1 MEKEV
6 VFTNDS
12 ALQKTYERFFY
23 YGLENEENFLKTLIY
38 LINEDLIPE
47 QNKIVEINRILDE
60 QIQLLD
66 KEQEIDYNRLAQ
78 VKDFFIKIEDSKTM
92 KMILDKLG
100 ELTKSNQTNNT
111 QKYTDKEKA
120 EKREKQ
126 KENIKNLKIFLSN
139 FSEKKLEE
147 EFTAICEQY
156 SKFITFSDNGKEFAK
171 DKIERNQVGQFRL
184 EKGKIRFDDRDKNN
198 NLIDILA
205 NNKEWVAYVYKM
217 LKILR
222 QMSNSNDARIQIEY
236 QSKLLEAIVARE
248 GYLGQSTTDAALIQ
262 LRKYD
267 LLEKIIAKEEE
278 NLHEDKVLKGLTD
291 IQVNEI
297 RQLRKSELSE
307 KLKINQ
313 NEKEEDKKDFSK
325 LRTILEIQNFDT
337 YFKDKGTMPEDEFM
351 KEIIYSIVEDMNVA
365 LSKKSEDIK
374 KLGISEEGMYQY
386 IVDEVKR
393 NINEYCIFLNIENYK
408 DFNLKETLKGI
419 EKGKQNISIFEIT
432 QFLLFRKV
440 FFFGKDNSSSLDK
453 EDKNKIFSYIEK
465 RIKECIR
472 EEGLKFDSD
481 KIQFLCKNQKHK
493 HKGDLYKTLCQLRYL
508 DLRSGDINSIYGD
521 WKKYVRYVMNS
532 NYKMNN
538 KATKAPI
545 SVGSR

>member
-1 MEKEV
+1 MEEEA

-38 LINEDLIPE
+38 LINEDLILE
-47 QNKIVEINRILDE
+47 QNKIVKIIEEINKIPDE
-60 QIQLLD
+60 QIQLL
-66 KEQEIDYNRLAQ
+66 KEGQKIDYDKIIQ
-78 VKDFFIKIEDSKTM
+78 VKKYFNEIEDAETKE
-92 KMILDKLG
+92 MILKKLT
-100 ELTKSNQTNNT
+100 ELTNSNQTNNT
-111 QKYTDKEKA
+111 QKDTDKEKDKKPKKPE
-120 EKREKQ
+120 EKINEF
-126 KENIKNLKIFLSN
+126 KEFLSN
-139 FSEKKLEE
+139 FPEKKLEE

-156 SKFITFSDNGKEFAK
+156 SKFILLSAEGKEFAK
-171 DKIERNQVGQFRL
+171 DKIERNQVGQFIL
-184 EKGKIRFDDRDKNN
+184 EKGKIRFEDRDKNN

-205 NNKEWVAYVYKM
+205 NNKEWVTYVYKM

-222 QMSNSNDARIQIEY
+222 QMSNLKDTRIQIEY

-248 GYLGQSTTDAALIQ
+248 GYLGQSRTDFQ
-262 LRKYD
+262 
-267 LLEKIIAKEEE
+267 
-278 NLHEDKVLKGLTD
+278 
-291 IQVNEI
+291 
-297 RQLRKSELSE
+297 
-307 KLKINQ
+307 
-313 NEKEEDKKDFSK
+313 
-325 LRTILEIQNFDT
+325 IQNFDT

-351 KEIIYSIVEDMNVA
+351 KEIIYSVVEDMNVA

-393 NINEYCIFLNIENYK
+393 NINEYCRFLNIENYK

-493 HKGDLYKTLCQLRYL
+493 HKGDLYKTICQLRYL
-508 DLRSGDINSIYGD
+508 DTIIKSNNLNFLKL
-521 WKKYVRYVMNS
+521 WEYVRSVMIQ
-532 NYKMNN
+532 NN
-538 KATKAPI
+538 KMDKKDSQKVEATNTT
-545 SVGSR
+545 GSCRE

>member
-1 MEKEV
+1 MEEEA

-47 QNKIVEINRILDE
+47 QNKIVKIIEEINKIPDE
-60 QIQLLD
+60 QIQLL
-66 KEQEIDYNRLAQ
+66 KEGQKIDYDEIIQ
-78 VKDFFIKIEDSKTM
+78 VKKYFNEIEDAETKE
-92 KMILDKLG
+92 MILKKLT
-100 ELTKSNQTNNT
+100 ELTNSNQTNNT
-111 QKYTDKEKA
+111 QKDTDKEKDKKPKKPE
-120 EKREKQ
+120 EKINEF
-126 KENIKNLKIFLSN
+126 KEFLSN
-139 FSEKKLEE
+139 FPEKKLEE

-156 SKFITFSDNGKEFAK
+156 SKFILLSAEGKEFAK

-184 EKGKIRFDDRDKNN
+184 EKGKIRFEDRDKNN

-205 NNKEWVAYVYKM
+205 NNKEWVTYVYKM

-222 QMSNSNDARIQIEY
+222 QMSNSNDTRIQIEY

-248 GYLGQSTTDAALIQ
+248 GYLGQSRTDFQ
-262 LRKYD
+262 
-267 LLEKIIAKEEE
+267 
-278 NLHEDKVLKGLTD
+278 
-291 IQVNEI
+291 
-297 RQLRKSELSE
+297 
-307 KLKINQ
+307 
-313 NEKEEDKKDFSK
+313 
-325 LRTILEIQNFDT
+325 IQNFDT
-337 YFKDKGTMPEDEFM
+337 YFKDKGIMPEDEFM
-351 KEIIYSIVEDMNVA
+351 KEIIYSVVEDMNVA

-393 NINEYCIFLNIENYK
+393 NINEYCRFLNIENYK

-508 DLRSGDINSIYGD
+508 DTIIKSNNLNFLKL
-521 WKKYVRYVMNS
+521 WEYVRSVMIQ
-532 NYKMNN
+532 NN
-538 KATKAPI
+538 KMDKKDSQKVEAINTT
-545 SVGSR
+545 GSCRE

>member
-1 MEKEV
+1 MEEEA

-47 QNKIVEINRILDE
+47 QNKIVKIIEEINKIPDE
-60 QIQLLD
+60 QIQLL
-66 KEQEIDYNRLAQ
+66 KEGQKIDYDEIIQ
-78 VKDFFIKIEDSKTM
+78 VKKYFNEIEDAETKE
-92 KMILDKLG
+92 MILKKLT
-100 ELTKSNQTNNT
+100 ELTNSNQTNNT
-111 QKYTDKEKA
+111 QKDTDKEKDKKPKKPE
-120 EKREKQ
+120 EKIEKF
-126 KENIKNLKIFLSN
+126 KEFLSN
-139 FSEKKLEE
+139 FPEKKLEE

-156 SKFITFSDNGKEFAK
+156 SKFILLSAEGKEFAK
-171 DKIERNQVGQFRL
+171 DKIERNQVGQFIL
-184 EKGKIRFDDRDKNN
+184 EKGKIRFEDRDKNN

-205 NNKEWVAYVYKM
+205 NNKEWVTYVYKM

-222 QMSNSNDARIQIEY
+222 QMSNSKDTRIQIEY

-248 GYLGQSTTDAALIQ
+248 GYLGQSRTDFQ
-262 LRKYD
+262 
-267 LLEKIIAKEEE
+267 
-278 NLHEDKVLKGLTD
+278 
-291 IQVNEI
+291 
-297 RQLRKSELSE
+297 
-307 KLKINQ
+307 
-313 NEKEEDKKDFSK
+313 
-325 LRTILEIQNFDT
+325 IQNFDT

-351 KEIIYSIVEDMNVA
+351 KEIIYSVVEDMNVA

-393 NINEYCIFLNIENYK
+393 NINEYCRFLNIENYK

-508 DLRSGDINSIYGD
+508 DTIIKSNNLNFLKL
-521 WKKYVRYVMNS
+521 WEYVRSVMIQ
-532 NYKMNN
+532 NN
-538 KATKAPI
+538 KMDKKDSQKVEATNTT
-545 SVGSR
+545 GSCRE

>member
-1 MEKEV
+1 MEEEA

-47 QNKIVEINRILDE
+47 QNKIVKIIEEINKIPDE
-60 QIQLLD
+60 QIQLL
-66 KEQEIDYNRLAQ
+66 KEGQKIDYDEIIQ
-78 VKDFFIKIEDSKTM
+78 VKKYFNEIEDAETKE
-92 KMILDKLG
+92 MILKKLT
-100 ELTKSNQTNNT
+100 ELTNSNQTNNT
-111 QKYTDKEKA
+111 QKDTDKEKDKKPKKPE
-120 EKREKQ
+120 EKINEF
-126 KENIKNLKIFLSN
+126 KEFLSN
-139 FSEKKLEE
+139 FPEKKLEE

-156 SKFITFSDNGKEFAK
+156 SKFILLSAEGKEFAK

-184 EKGKIRFDDRDKNN
+184 EKGKIRFEDRDKNN

-205 NNKEWVAYVYKM
+205 NNKEWVTYVYKM

-222 QMSNSNDARIQIEY
+222 QMSNSKDTRIQIEY

-248 GYLGQSTTDAALIQ
+248 GYLGQSRTDFQ
-262 LRKYD
+262 
-267 LLEKIIAKEEE
+267 
-278 NLHEDKVLKGLTD
+278 
-291 IQVNEI
+291 
-297 RQLRKSELSE
+297 
-307 KLKINQ
+307 
-313 NEKEEDKKDFSK
+313 
-325 LRTILEIQNFDT
+325 IQNFDT

-351 KEIIYSIVEDMNVA
+351 KEIIYSVVEDMNVA

-393 NINEYCIFLNIENYK
+393 NINEYCRFLNIENYK

-508 DLRSGDINSIYGD
+508 DTIIKSNNLNSLKL
-521 WKKYVRYVMNS
+521 WEYVRSVMIQ
-532 NYKMNN
+532 NN
-538 KATKAPI
+538 KMDKKDSQKVEANTT
-545 SVGSR
+545 GSCRE

>member
-47 QNKIVEINRILDE
+47 QNKIVRIIEEINKILDE
-60 QIQLLD
+60 QIQLL
-66 KEQEIDYNRLAQ
+66 KEGQKIDYDKIIK
-78 VKDFFIKIEDSKTM
+78 VKEYFYEIEDSETK
-92 KMILDKLG
+92 KMILDKLT
-100 ELTKSNQTNNT
+100 ELTNSNQTNNT
-111 QKYTDKEKA
+111 QKDTDKEKDKKPKKPE
-120 EKREKQ
+120 EKI
-126 KENIKNLKIFLSN
+126 KEFKRFLSN
-139 FSEKKLEE
+139 FPEKKLEE

-156 SKFITFSDNGKEFAK
+156 SKFILLSAEGKEFAK

-184 EKGKIRFDDRDKNN
+184 EKGKIRFEDRNKNN

-205 NNKEWVAYVYKM
+205 NNKEWVTYVYKM

-222 QMSNSNDARIQIEY
+222 QMSNSKDTRIQIEY

-248 GYLGQSTTDAALIQ
+248 GYLGQSRTDFQ
-262 LRKYD
+262 
-267 LLEKIIAKEEE
+267 
-278 NLHEDKVLKGLTD
+278 
-291 IQVNEI
+291 
-297 RQLRKSELSE
+297 
-307 KLKINQ
+307 
-313 NEKEEDKKDFSK
+313 
-325 LRTILEIQNFDT
+325 IQNFDT

-351 KEIIYSIVEDMNVA
+351 KEIIYSVVEDMNVA

-393 NINEYCIFLNIENYK
+393 NINEYCRFLNIENYK

-508 DLRSGDINSIYGD
+508 DTIIKSNNLNFLKL
-521 WKKYVRYVMNS
+521 WEYVRSVMIQ
-532 NYKMNN
+532 NN
-538 KATKAPI
+538 KMDKKDSQKVEAINTT
-545 SVGSR
+545 GSCRE

>member
-1 MEKEV
+1 MEEEA

-47 QNKIVEINRILDE
+47 QNKIVRIIEEINKILDE
-60 QIQLLD
+60 QIQLL
-66 KEQEIDYNRLAQ
+66 KEGQKIDYDKIIK
-78 VKDFFIKIEDSKTM
+78 VKEYFYEIEDSETK
-92 KMILDKLG
+92 KMILDKLT
-100 ELTKSNQTNNT
+100 ELTNSNQTNNT
-111 QKYTDKEKA
+111 QKDTDKEKDKKPKKPE
-120 EKREKQ
+120 EKIEEFKR
-126 KENIKNLKIFLSN
+126 FLSN
-139 FSEKKLEE
+139 FPEKKLEE

-156 SKFITFSDNGKEFAK
+156 SKFILLSAEGKEFAK

-184 EKGKIRFDDRDKNN
+184 EKGKIRFEDRDKNN

-205 NNKEWVAYVYKM
+205 NNKEWVTYVYKM

-222 QMSNSNDARIQIEY
+222 QMSNSKDTRIQIEY

-248 GYLGQSTTDAALIQ
+248 GYLGQSRTDFQ
-262 LRKYD
+262 
-267 LLEKIIAKEEE
+267 
-278 NLHEDKVLKGLTD
+278 
-291 IQVNEI
+291 
-297 RQLRKSELSE
+297 
-307 KLKINQ
+307 
-313 NEKEEDKKDFSK
+313 
-325 LRTILEIQNFDT
+325 IQNFDT

-351 KEIIYSIVEDMNVA
+351 KEIICSVVEDMNVA

-393 NINEYCIFLNIENYK
+393 NINEYCRFLNIENYK

-472 EEGLKFDSD
+472 EEGLKFDSN

-508 DLRSGDINSIYGD
+508 DTIIKSNNLNFLKL
-521 WKKYVRYVMNS
+521 WEYVRSVMIQ
-532 NYKMNN
+532 NN
-538 KATKAPI
+538 KMDKKDSQKVEAINTT
-545 SVGSR
+545 GSCRE

>member
-1 MEKEV
+1 MEEEA

-47 QNKIVEINRILDE
+47 QNKIVKIIEEINKIPDE
-60 QIQLLD
+60 QIQLL
-66 KEQEIDYNRLAQ
+66 KEGQKIDYDEIIQ
-78 VKDFFIKIEDSKTM
+78 VKKYFNEIEDAETKE
-92 KMILDKLG
+92 MILKKLT
-100 ELTKSNQTNNT
+100 ELTNSNQTNNT
-111 QKYTDKEKA
+111 QKDTDKEKDKKPKKPE
-120 EKREKQ
+120 EKINEF
-126 KENIKNLKIFLSN
+126 KEFLSN
-139 FSEKKLEE
+139 FPEKKLEE

-156 SKFITFSDNGKEFAK
+156 SKFILLSAEGKEFAK
-171 DKIERNQVGQFRL
+171 DKIERNQVGQFIL
-184 EKGKIRFDDRDKNN
+184 EKGKIRFEDRNKNN

-205 NNKEWVAYVYKM
+205 NNKEWVTYVYKM

-222 QMSNSNDARIQIEY
+222 QMSNSKDTRIQIEY

-248 GYLGQSTTDAALIQ
+248 GYLGQSRTDFQ
-262 LRKYD
+262 
-267 LLEKIIAKEEE
+267 
-278 NLHEDKVLKGLTD
+278 
-291 IQVNEI
+291 
-297 RQLRKSELSE
+297 
-307 KLKINQ
+307 
-313 NEKEEDKKDFSK
+313 
-325 LRTILEIQNFDT
+325 IQNFDT

-351 KEIIYSIVEDMNVA
+351 KEIIYSVVEDMNVA

-393 NINEYCIFLNIENYK
+393 NINEYCRFLNIENYK

-508 DLRSGDINSIYGD
+508 DTIIKSNNLNFLKL
-521 WKKYVRYVMNS
+521 WEYVRSVMIQ
-532 NYKMNN
+532 NN
-538 KATKAPI
+538 KMDKKDSQKVEANTT
-545 SVGSR
+545 GSCRE

>member
-1 MEKEV
+1 MEEEA

-47 QNKIVEINRILDE
+47 QNKIVKIIEEINKIPDE
-60 QIQLLD
+60 QIQLL
-66 KEQEIDYNRLAQ
+66 KEGQKIDYDEIIQ
-78 VKDFFIKIEDSKTM
+78 VKKYFNEIEDAETKE
-92 KMILDKLG
+92 MILKKLT
-100 ELTKSNQTNNT
+100 ELTNSNQTNNT
-111 QKYTDKEKA
+111 QKDTDKEKDKKPKKPE
-120 EKREKQ
+120 EKINEF
-126 KENIKNLKIFLSN
+126 KEFLSN
-139 FSEKKLEE
+139 FPEKKLEE

-156 SKFITFSDNGKEFAK
+156 SKFILLSAEGKEFAK

-184 EKGKIRFDDRDKNN
+184 EKGKIRFEDRDKNN

-205 NNKEWVAYVYKM
+205 NNKEWVTYVYKM

-222 QMSNSNDARIQIEY
+222 QMSNSKDTRIQIEY

-248 GYLGQSTTDAALIQ
+248 GYLGQSRTDFQ
-262 LRKYD
+262 
-267 LLEKIIAKEEE
+267 
-278 NLHEDKVLKGLTD
+278 
-291 IQVNEI
+291 
-297 RQLRKSELSE
+297 
-307 KLKINQ
+307 
-313 NEKEEDKKDFSK
+313 
-325 LRTILEIQNFDT
+325 IQNFDT

-351 KEIIYSIVEDMNVA
+351 KEIIYSVVEDMNVA

-393 NINEYCIFLNIENYK
+393 NINEYCRFLNIENYK

-508 DLRSGDINSIYGD
+508 DTIIKSNNLNSLKL
-521 WKKYVRYVMNS
+521 WEYVRSVMIQ
-532 NYKMNN
+532 NN
-538 KATKAPI
+538 KMDKKDSQKVEAINTT
-545 SVGSR
+545 GSCRE

>member
-1 MEKEV
+1 MEEEA

-47 QNKIVEINRILDE
+47 QNKIVKIIEEINKIPDE
-60 QIQLLD
+60 QIQLL
-66 KEQEIDYNRLAQ
+66 KEGQKIDYDEIIQ
-78 VKDFFIKIEDSKTM
+78 VKKYFNEIEDAETKE
-92 KMILDKLG
+92 MILKKLT
-100 ELTKSNQTNNT
+100 ELTNSNQTNNT
-111 QKYTDKEKA
+111 QKDTDKEKDKKPKKPE
-120 EKREKQ
+120 EKINEF
-126 KENIKNLKIFLSN
+126 KEFLSN
-139 FSEKKLEE
+139 FPEKKLEE

-156 SKFITFSDNGKEFAK
+156 SKFILLSAEGKEFAK
-171 DKIERNQVGQFRL
+171 DKIERNQVGQFIL
-184 EKGKIRFDDRDKNN
+184 EKGKIRFEDRDKNN

-205 NNKEWVAYVYKM
+205 NNKEWVTYVYKM

-222 QMSNSNDARIQIEY
+222 QMSNSNDTRIQIEY

-248 GYLGQSTTDAALIQ
+248 GYLGQSRTDFQ
-262 LRKYD
+262 
-267 LLEKIIAKEEE
+267 
-278 NLHEDKVLKGLTD
+278 
-291 IQVNEI
+291 
-297 RQLRKSELSE
+297 
-307 KLKINQ
+307 
-313 NEKEEDKKDFSK
+313 
-325 LRTILEIQNFDT
+325 IQNFDT

-351 KEIIYSIVEDMNVA
+351 KEIIYSVVEDMNVA

-393 NINEYCIFLNIENYK
+393 NINEYCRFLNIENYK

-508 DLRSGDINSIYGD
+508 DTIIKSNNLNFLKL
-521 WKKYVRYVMNS
+521 WEYVRSVMIQ
-532 NYKMNN
+532 NN
-538 KATKAPI
+538 KMDKKDSQKVEAINTT
-545 SVGSR
+545 GSCRE

>member
-1 MEKEV
+1 MEEEA

-47 QNKIVEINRILDE
+47 QNKIVRIIEEINKILDE
-60 QIQLLD
+60 QIQLL
-66 KEQEIDYNRLAQ
+66 KEGQKIDYDKIIK
-78 VKDFFIKIEDSKTM
+78 VKEYFYEIEDSKTK
-92 KMILDKLG
+92 KMILDKLT
-100 ELTKSNQTNNT
+100 ELTNSNQTNNT
-111 QKYTDKEKA
+111 QKDTDKEKDKKPKKPE
-120 EKREKQ
+120 EKI
-126 KENIKNLKIFLSN
+126 KEFKRFLSN
-139 FSEKKLEE
+139 FPEKKLEE

-156 SKFITFSDNGKEFAK
+156 SKFILLSAEGKEFAK

-184 EKGKIRFDDRDKNN
+184 EKGKIRFEDRDKNN
-198 NLIDILA
+198 NLIAILA
-205 NNKEWVAYVYKM
+205 NNKEWVTYVYKM

-222 QMSNSNDARIQIEY
+222 QMSNSKDTRIQIEY

-248 GYLGQSTTDAALIQ
+248 GYLGQSRTDFQ
-262 LRKYD
+262 
-267 LLEKIIAKEEE
+267 
-278 NLHEDKVLKGLTD
+278 
-291 IQVNEI
+291 
-297 RQLRKSELSE
+297 
-307 KLKINQ
+307 
-313 NEKEEDKKDFSK
+313 
-325 LRTILEIQNFDT
+325 IQNFDT

-351 KEIIYSIVEDMNVA
+351 KEIIYSVVEDMNVA

-393 NINEYCIFLNIENYK
+393 NINEYCRFLNIENYK

-508 DLRSGDINSIYGD
+508 DTIIKSNNLNFLKL
-521 WKKYVRYVMNS
+521 WEYVRSVMIQ
-532 NYKMNN
+532 NN
-538 KATKAPI
+538 KKDSQKVEAINTT
-545 SVGSR
+545 GSCRE

>member
-1 MEKEV
+1 MEEEA

-47 QNKIVEINRILDE
+47 QNKIVKIIEEINKIPDE
-60 QIQLLD
+60 QIQLL
-66 KEQEIDYNRLAQ
+66 KEGQKIDYDEIIQ
-78 VKDFFIKIEDSKTM
+78 VKKYFNEIEDAETKE
-92 KMILDKLG
+92 MILKKLT
-100 ELTKSNQTNNT
+100 ELTNSNQTNNT
-111 QKYTDKEKA
+111 QKDTDKEKDKKPKKPE
-120 EKREKQ
+120 EKINEF
-126 KENIKNLKIFLSN
+126 KEFLSN
-139 FSEKKLEE
+139 FPEKKLEE

-156 SKFITFSDNGKEFAK
+156 SKFILLSAEGKEFAK

-184 EKGKIRFDDRDKNN
+184 EKGKIRFEDRDKNN

-205 NNKEWVAYVYKM
+205 NNKEWVTYVYKM

-222 QMSNSNDARIQIEY
+222 QMSNSNDTRIQIEY

-248 GYLGQSTTDAALIQ
+248 GYLGQSRTDFQ
-262 LRKYD
+262 
-267 LLEKIIAKEEE
+267 
-278 NLHEDKVLKGLTD
+278 
-291 IQVNEI
+291 
-297 RQLRKSELSE
+297 
-307 KLKINQ
+307 
-313 NEKEEDKKDFSK
+313 
-325 LRTILEIQNFDT
+325 IQNFDT

-351 KEIIYSIVEDMNVA
+351 KEIIYSVVEDMNVA

-393 NINEYCIFLNIENYK
+393 NINEYCRFLNIENYK

-508 DLRSGDINSIYGD
+508 DTIIKSNNLNFLKL
-521 WKKYVRYVMNS
+521 WEYVRSVMIQ
-532 NYKMNN
+532 NN
-538 KATKAPI
+538 KMDKKDSQKVEAINTT
-545 SVGSR
+545 GSCRE

>member
-1 MEKEV
+1 MGEEA

-47 QNKIVEINRILDE
+47 QNKIVRIIEEINKILDE
-60 QIQLLD
+60 QIQLL
-66 KEQEIDYNRLAQ
+66 KEGQKIDYDKIIK
-78 VKDFFIKIEDSKTM
+78 VKEYFYEIEDSKTK
-92 KMILDKLG
+92 KMILDKLT
-100 ELTKSNQTNNT
+100 ELTNSNQTNNT
-111 QKYTDKEKA
+111 QKDTDKEKDKKPKKPE
-120 EKREKQ
+120 EKI
-126 KENIKNLKIFLSN
+126 KEFKRFLSN
-139 FSEKKLEE
+139 FPEKKLEE

-156 SKFITFSDNGKEFAK
+156 SKFILLSAEGKEFAK

-184 EKGKIRFDDRDKNN
+184 EKGKIRFEDRDKNN
-198 NLIDILA
+198 NLIAILA
-205 NNKEWVAYVYKM
+205 NNKEWVTYVYKM

-222 QMSNSNDARIQIEY
+222 QMSNSKDTRIQIEY

-248 GYLGQSTTDAALIQ
+248 GYLGQSRTDFQ
-262 LRKYD
+262 
-267 LLEKIIAKEEE
+267 
-278 NLHEDKVLKGLTD
+278 
-291 IQVNEI
+291 
-297 RQLRKSELSE
+297 
-307 KLKINQ
+307 
-313 NEKEEDKKDFSK
+313 
-325 LRTILEIQNFDT
+325 IQNFDT

-351 KEIIYSIVEDMNVA
+351 KEIIYSVVEDMNVA

-393 NINEYCIFLNIENYK
+393 NINEYCRFLNIENYK

-508 DLRSGDINSIYGD
+508 DTIIKSNNLNSLKL
-521 WKKYVRYVMNS
+521 WEYVRSVMIQ
-532 NYKMNN
+532 NN
-538 KATKAPI
+538 KMDKKDSQKVEAINTT
-545 SVGSR
+545 GSCRE

>member
-1 MEKEV
+1 MEEEA

-47 QNKIVEINRILDE
+47 QNKIVKIIEEINKIPDE
-60 QIQLLD
+60 QIQLL
-66 KEQEIDYNRLAQ
+66 KEGQKIDYDEIIQ
-78 VKDFFIKIEDSKTM
+78 VKKYFNEIEDAETKE
-92 KMILDKLG
+92 MILKKLT
-100 ELTKSNQTNNT
+100 ELTNSNQTNNT
-111 QKYTDKEKA
+111 QKDTDKEKDKKPKKPE
-120 EKREKQ
+120 EKINEF
-126 KENIKNLKIFLSN
+126 KEFLSN
-139 FSEKKLEE
+139 FPEKKLEE

-156 SKFITFSDNGKEFAK
+156 SKFILLSAEGKEFAK

-184 EKGKIRFDDRDKNN
+184 EKGKIRFEDRDKNN

-205 NNKEWVAYVYKM
+205 NNKEWVTYVYKM

-222 QMSNSNDARIQIEY
+222 QMSNSNDTRIQIEY

-248 GYLGQSTTDAALIQ
+248 GYLGQSRTDFQ
-262 LRKYD
+262 
-267 LLEKIIAKEEE
+267 
-278 NLHEDKVLKGLTD
+278 
-291 IQVNEI
+291 
-297 RQLRKSELSE
+297 
-307 KLKINQ
+307 
-313 NEKEEDKKDFSK
+313 
-325 LRTILEIQNFDT
+325 IQNFDT

-351 KEIIYSIVEDMNVA
+351 KEIIYSVVEDMNVA

-393 NINEYCIFLNIENYK
+393 NINEYCRFLNIENYK

-419 EKGKQNISIFEIT
+419 EEGKQDISIFELT
-432 QFLLFRKV
+432 RFLLFRK
-440 FFFGKDNSSSLDK
+440 FFSNEHNYENINTDQRK
-453 EDKNKIFSYIEK
+453 KISSYIEK

-508 DLRSGDINSIYGD
+508 DTIIKSNNLNFLKL
-521 WKKYVRYVMNS
+521 WEYVRSVMIQ
-532 NYKMNN
+532 NN
-538 KATKAPI
+538 KMDKKDSQKVEAINTT
-545 SVGSR
+545 GSCRE

>member
-47 QNKIVEINRILDE
+47 QNKIVRIIEEINKILDE
-60 QIQLLD
+60 QIQLL
-66 KEQEIDYNRLAQ
+66 KEGQKIDYDKIIQ
-78 VKDFFIKIEDSKTM
+78 VKKYFNEIEDAETKE
-92 KMILDKLG
+92 MILKKLT
-100 ELTKSNQTNNT
+100 ELTNSNQTNNT
-111 QKYTDKEKA
+111 QKDTDKEKDKKPKKPE
-120 EKREKQ
+120 EKINEF
-126 KENIKNLKIFLSN
+126 KEFLSN
-139 FSEKKLEE
+139 FPEKKLEE

-156 SKFITFSDNGKEFAK
+156 SKFILLSAEGKEFAK
-171 DKIERNQVGQFRL
+171 DKIERNQVGQFIL

-205 NNKEWVAYVYKM
+205 NNKEWVTYVYKM

-222 QMSNSNDARIQIEY
+222 QMSNSKDTRIQIEY

-248 GYLGQSTTDAALIQ
+248 GYLGQSRTDFQ
-262 LRKYD
+262 
-267 LLEKIIAKEEE
+267 
-278 NLHEDKVLKGLTD
+278 
-291 IQVNEI
+291 
-297 RQLRKSELSE
+297 
-307 KLKINQ
+307 
-313 NEKEEDKKDFSK
+313 
-325 LRTILEIQNFDT
+325 IQNFDT

-351 KEIIYSIVEDMNVA
+351 KEIIYSVVEDMNVA

-393 NINEYCIFLNIENYK
+393 NINEYCRFLNIENYK

-508 DLRSGDINSIYGD
+508 DTIIKSNNLNSLKL
-521 WKKYVRYVMNS
+521 WEYVRSVMIQ
-532 NYKMNN
+532 NN
-538 KATKAPI
+538 KMDKKDSQKVEANTT
-545 SVGSR
+545 GSCRE

>member
-1 MEKEV
+1 MGEEA

-47 QNKIVEINRILDE
+47 QNKIVKIIEEINKILDE
-60 QIQLLD
+60 QIQLL
-66 KEQEIDYNRLAQ
+66 KEGQKIDYDKIIQ
-78 VKDFFIKIEDSKTM
+78 VKKYFNEIEDSETK
-92 KMILDKLG
+92 KMILDKLT
-100 ELTKSNQTNNT
+100 ELTNSNQTNNT
-111 QKYTDKEKA
+111 QKDTDKEKDKKPKKP
-120 EKREKQ
+120 EK
-126 KENIKNLKIFLSN
+126 KIEEFKRFLSN
-139 FSEKKLEE
+139 FPEKKLEE

-156 SKFITFSDNGKEFAK
+156 SKFILLSAEGEKVAN
-171 DKIERNQVGQFRL
+171 DKLLELKKQFTL
-184 EKGKIRFDDRDKNN
+184 KNGKIRFKEISKDKDNDNN
-198 NLIDILA
+198 KDNNNNNDNINLIDIIA
-205 NNKEWVAYVYKM
+205 INKEWVTYVYKM

-222 QMSNSNDARIQIEY
+222 QMSNLKDTRIQIEY

-248 GYLGQSTTDAALIQ
+248 GYLGQSRTDFQ
-262 LRKYD
+262 
-267 LLEKIIAKEEE
+267 
-278 NLHEDKVLKGLTD
+278 
-291 IQVNEI
+291 
-297 RQLRKSELSE
+297 
-307 KLKINQ
+307 
-313 NEKEEDKKDFSK
+313 
-325 LRTILEIQNFDT
+325 IQNFDT

-351 KEIIYSIVEDMNVA
+351 KEIIYSVVEDMNVA

-393 NINEYCIFLNIENYK
+393 NINEYCRFLNIENYK

-493 HKGDLYKTLCQLRYL
+493 HKGDLYKTICQLRYL
-508 DLRSGDINSIYGD
+508 DTIIKSNNLNFLKL
-521 WKKYVRYVMNS
+521 WEYVRSVMIQ
-532 NYKMNN
+532 NN
-538 KATKAPI
+538 KMDKKDSQKVEATNTT
-545 SVGSR
+545 GSCRE

>member
-38 LINEDLIPE
+38 LINEDLILE
-47 QNKIVEINRILDE
+47 QNKIVKIIEEINKIPDE
-60 QIQLLD
+60 QIQLL
-66 KEQEIDYNRLAQ
+66 KEGQKIDYDEIIQ
-78 VKDFFIKIEDSKTM
+78 VKKYFNEIEDAETKE
-92 KMILDKLG
+92 MILKKLT
-100 ELTKSNQTNNT
+100 ELTNSNQTNNT
-111 QKYTDKEKA
+111 QKDTDKEKDKKPKKPE
-120 EKREKQ
+120 EKINEF
-126 KENIKNLKIFLSN
+126 KEFLSN
-139 FSEKKLEE
+139 FPEKKLEE

-156 SKFITFSDNGKEFAK
+156 SKFILLSAEGKEFAK

-184 EKGKIRFDDRDKNN
+184 EKGKIRFEDRDKNN

-205 NNKEWVAYVYKM
+205 NNKEWVTYVYKM

-222 QMSNSNDARIQIEY
+222 QMSNSKDTRVQIEY

-248 GYLGQSTTDAALIQ
+248 GYLGQSRTDFQ
-262 LRKYD
+262 
-267 LLEKIIAKEEE
+267 
-278 NLHEDKVLKGLTD
+278 
-291 IQVNEI
+291 
-297 RQLRKSELSE
+297 
-307 KLKINQ
+307 
-313 NEKEEDKKDFSK
+313 
-325 LRTILEIQNFDT
+325 IQNFDT

-351 KEIIYSIVEDMNVA
+351 KEIIYSVVEDMNVA

-393 NINEYCIFLNIENYK
+393 NINEYCRFLNIENYK

-508 DLRSGDINSIYGD
+508 DTIIKSNNLNFLKL
-521 WKKYVRYVMNS
+521 WEYVRSVMIQ
-532 NYKMNN
+532 NN
-538 KATKAPI
+538 KKDSQKVEAINTT
-545 SVGSR
+545 GSCRE